1 VAFDRTQTGRRE
13 LGPALAIGKERDEA
27 RVSIATAGTEAEVR
41 RLVAA
46 INARVVYV
54 NSHVTTGPP
63 SDVAPLDAEQ
73 VLADWRRAPD
83 LLLYRRAG
91 EI

>member
-1 VAFDRTQTGRRE
+1 
-13 LGPALAIGKERDEA
+13 
-27 RVSIATAGTEAEVR
+27 VR

-63 SDVAPLDAEQ
+63 SDVTPLDAEQ